1 MFRSISFTFFI
12 FLNFLLSAQE
22 RVPKAF
28 RMQEKKVTKRI
39 HKYVHHDTLIET
51 SGAYIHLNYSNNPQ
65 KPYLLLLHGM
75 GVDGRTNWYSQLK
88 QLSKHYNL
96 IVPDLIYFGGSKSKK
111 KDYSVEFQAEQ
122 IHEMLEK
129 LVIESTVHVMGFS
142 YGGLTAAVYNEL
154 YPNKKSKLILI
165 DAPVKFYSTPMAD
178 SMANLCGVK
187 SMSNIIVPQNLNDF
201 AALEKAVLSRKFPIS
216 KKMKLKFISHYITPT
231 LQIRQNQINYLKT
244 EEKTYQ
250 NYTYHLESTKTL
262 LIWGAK
268 DGVVP
273 LSVGEALNKAY
284 PTTTQLLVFKKAK
297 HDVHFR
303 YSKKLNTAVLEFLEN

>member
-1 MFRSISFTFFI
+1 
-12 FLNFLLSAQE
+12 
-22 RVPKAF
+22 
-28 RMQEKKVTKRI
+28 MQKKNVSKRI
-39 HKYVHHDTLIET
+39 HKYIQHDTLLET
-51 SGAYIHLNYSNNPQ
+51 SQAFIHVNYSNTAN

-75 GVDGRTNWYSQLK
+75 GVDAKTNWYSQIK
-88 QLSKHYNL
+88 QLSKNYNL

-111 KDYSVEFQAEQ
+111 EDYSVEFQAEQ
-122 IHEMLEK
+122 MHEMLEK
-129 LVIESTVHVMGFS
+129 LGIKTTVHVMGFS

-154 YPNKKSKLILI
+154 YPNKNCKLILI

-231 LQIRQNQINYLKT
+231 FQIRQNQIKYLKT

-273 LSVGEALNKAY
+273 LLVAEALKKAY
-284 PTTTQLLVFKKAK
+284 PATTELLVFKKAK
-297 HDVHFR
+297 HDAHFR
-303 YSKKLNTAVLEFLEN
+303 YSKKLNTSVLEFLKN